1 MATCEGSEGESSS
14 WDRIKNFHGLLT
26 LRVSGFRMHKLP
38 LWCAWHR
45 RRGHIV
51 MEWFLHFPACRS
63 GPCHRFGSWHVGLA
77 PQNPCCDHS
86 VRALSIHFLSILLF
100 HQLAI
105 TRHRKCT
112 QKGLVLVTMWLGGR
126 ELWLVADSLG
136 WLGMGYGNGGW
147 SPSSVPRVLPHS
159 HPGACE
165 YCLNQ
170 RSKWREQLSPH
181 YSPGLTD
188 LFSKGA
194 FLIWWDSSSS
204 GKASEA
210 KRSNVKGWGWGV
222 KGDIDGRERCR
233 PFTKSFPP
241 E

>member
-1 MATCEGSEGESSS
+1 MS
-14 WDRIKNFHGLLT
+14 LLT
-26 LRVSGFRMHKLP
+26 LRLWEWPGQGITSKLYLMRHNWKDHRNLSWGRNNKIKESLINYELFGSIWIYCREIVVWCLLGGHLWRIWRGISKLRKGKEPSWPPDSEGQCFRMHKLP
-38 LWCAWHR
+38 LWRAWCW

-51 MEWFLHFPACRS
+51 MEWLLHFPACRS
-63 GPCHRFGSWHVGLA
+63 GPRHRSGSWHVGLV
-77 PQNPCCDHS
+77 PQNPCYDHS

-147 SPSSVPRVLPHS
+147 NPSSVPRVLPQS

-165 YCLNQ
+165 
-170 RSKWREQLSPH
+170 
-181 YSPGLTD
+181 
-188 LFSKGA
+188 
-194 FLIWWDSSSS
+194 
-204 GKASEA
+204 
-210 KRSNVKGWGWGV
+210 
-222 KGDIDGRERCR
+222 
-233 PFTKSFPP
+233 
-241 E
+241 